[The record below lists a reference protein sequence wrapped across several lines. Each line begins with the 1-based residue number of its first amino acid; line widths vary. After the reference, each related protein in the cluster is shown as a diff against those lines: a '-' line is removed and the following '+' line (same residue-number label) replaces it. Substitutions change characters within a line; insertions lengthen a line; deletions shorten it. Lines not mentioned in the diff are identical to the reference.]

1 MPDGASDSDHAD
13 GVVLVHGEDD
23 KELAELFGDSDSD
36 HADGVVLVHG
46 EADDDKELAELFG
59 DSDSDHADGVVPVHD
74 HGEACEARHGFIS
87 KPNHKLFWSSWLAEF
102 FGPMAAASG

>member
-36 HADGVVLVHG
+36 HADGVV
-46 EADDDKELAELFG
+46 
-59 DSDSDHADGVVPVHD
+59 PVHD

-87 KPNHKLFWSSWLAEF
+87 KLNQVIMVAEF